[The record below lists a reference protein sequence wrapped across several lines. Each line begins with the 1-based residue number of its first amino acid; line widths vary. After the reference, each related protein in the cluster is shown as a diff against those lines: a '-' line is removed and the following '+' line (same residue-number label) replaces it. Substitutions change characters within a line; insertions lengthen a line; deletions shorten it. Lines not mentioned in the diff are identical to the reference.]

1 MKKINQK
8 GQALVSLLFI
18 VLIGFTV
25 ITMAVILLYVN
36 SQSASITEQGT
47 YAYYVAESGAEEA
60 LLRTLRNPSYVGTQI
75 GQPLSISSGSADIVV
90 SNGIITSTG
99 KYNGAVR
106 KIQVKTVYNNG
117 ILTITSWKE
126 IQ

>member
-1 MKKINQK
+1 MKKMNQK
-8 GQALVSLLFI
+8 GQALISLLFI

-47 YAYYVAESGAEEA
+47 YAYNIAESGAEEG
-60 LLRTLRNPSYVGTQI
+60 LLRMLRNPSYTGTQI
-75 GQPLSISSGSADIVV
+75 GQPLSVSSGSADIVV
-90 SNGIITSTG
+90 NNGTITSTG
-99 KYNGAVR
+99 KYNNAVR
-106 KIQVKTVYNNG
+106 KVQVQTVYNNG
-117 ILTITSWKE
+117 VLTITSWKE